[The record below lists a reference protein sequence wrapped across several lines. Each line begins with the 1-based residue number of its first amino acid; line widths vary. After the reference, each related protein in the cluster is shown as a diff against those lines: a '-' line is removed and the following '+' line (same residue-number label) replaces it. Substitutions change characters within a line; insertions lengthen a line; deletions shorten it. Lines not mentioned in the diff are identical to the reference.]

1 MSGYEDLIASKST
14 ETPVAEAPPVVD
26 VAPEPA
32 PVAEPAPSEVQA
44 PPVVET
50 PPAAAAEP
58 PAQAEPQDPMAPVK
72 ALLDE
77 RDRRQAA
84 ERKAQETARE
94 LAAIR
99 ARDAEARRRAQEAAS
114 QLPHPLDDPEGF
126 AEGVRALTNQ
136 AVRQVQ
142 TQTQAQQDR
151 VVETL
156 SRNALQRHIGKEQFT
171 ELEQFAKAAPDRAH
185 DLAYQ
190 SGDPW
195 GWMYEKLQEAKKHRQ
210 AQEALQKLGDKSLE
224 ERIEEAK
231 QAAIAEARAQW
242 EAERGGQPQPNAQPA
257 PVDNRPRNPD
267 GTFASTSA
275 NQTQR
280 HQPPSLSVVAAAPAP
295 RGEEARGGY
304 EQLFKRG

>member
-14 ETPVAEAPPVVD
+14 EAPAVEAPPVVD

-32 PVAEPAPSEVQA
+32 PVASEPAPSEVQA

-58 PAQAEPQDPMAPVK
+58 QAQAEPQDPMAPVK

-84 ERKAQETARE
+84 ERKAQEAARE

-99 ARDAEARRRAQEAAS
+99 ARDAEAARRAQEAAN

-126 AEGVRALTNQ
+126 AAGVRALTTH
-136 AVRQVQ
+136 AVRQAQ
-142 TQTQAQQDR
+142 SQTQAQQDR
-151 VVETL
+151 IVETL
-156 SRNALQRHIGKEQFT
+156 SRNALQRHIGKEQFS
-171 ELEQFAKAAPDRAH
+171 ELEQFAQAAPDRAH
-185 DLAYQ
+185 ELAYQ

-195 GWMYEKLQEAKKHRQ
+195 GWMYEKLQEAKAQRQ
-210 AQEALQKLGDKSLE
+210 REATLQALGGKTLE
-224 ERIEEAK
+224 ERI
-231 QAAIAEARAQW
+231 AEAVAAERSKW
-242 EAERGGQPQPNAQPA
+242 EAEHGGGQPQPDPQPSRPA
-257 PVDNRPRNPD
+257 PPQGPD
-267 GTFASTSA
+267 GKFISP
-275 NQTQR
+275 NQAQR
-280 HQPPSLSVVAAAPAP
+280 HQPPPLSVVAAAPAP

>member
-14 ETPVAEAPPVVD
+14 EAPAVEAPPVVD

-32 PVAEPAPSEVQA
+32 PVVSEPAPSEVQA

-50 PPAAAAEP
+50 PPAAAA
-58 PAQAEPQDPMAPVK
+58 PAAPAEPQDPMAPVK

-99 ARDAEARRRAQEAAS
+99 ARDAEAARRAQEAAN

-126 AEGVRALTNQ
+126 AAGVRALTTQ
-136 AVRQVQ
+136 AVRQAQ
-142 TQTQAQQDR
+142 SQTQAQQDR
-151 VVETL
+151 IVETL
-156 SRNALQRHIGKEQFT
+156 SRNALQRHIGKEQFS

-185 DLAYQ
+185 ELAYQ

-195 GWMYEKLQEAKKHRQ
+195 GWMYEKLQEAKEQRQ
-210 AQEALQKLGDKSLE
+210 REATLQALGGKTLE
-224 ERIEEAK
+224 ERI
-231 QAAIAEARAQW
+231 AEAVAAERSKW
-242 EAERGGQPQPNAQPA
+242 EAEHGGGQPQPAAQPA
-257 PVDNRPRNPD
+257 VDTRPRNPD

>member
-1 MSGYEDLIASKST
+1 
-14 ETPVAEAPPVVD
+14 
-26 VAPEPA
+26 
-32 PVAEPAPSEVQA
+32 
-44 PPVVET
+44 
-50 PPAAAAEP
+50 
-58 PAQAEPQDPMAPVK
+58 MAPVK

-84 ERKAQETARE
+84 ERKAQAVEQQ
-94 LAAIR
+94 LQAIR
-99 ARDAEARRRAQEAAS
+99 AREAEQQRKAQEAAN

-126 AEGVRALTNQ
+126 AAGVRALTNQ
-136 AVRQVQ
+136 AVRQAQ

-156 SRNALQRHIGKEQFT
+156 SRNALHRHIGKEQFT
-171 ELEQFAKAAPDRAH
+171 ELEQFAQAAPDRAH
-185 DLAYQ
+185 ELAYQ

-210 AQEALQKLGDKSLE
+210 AQSALQALGEKSLD
-224 ERIEEAK
+224 ERIAEAK
-231 QAAIAEARAQW
+231 AQAIAEARAQW
-242 EAERGGQPQPNAQPA
+242 EAEQGGGQPA
-257 PVDNRPRNPD
+257 VDTRARNPD
-267 GTFASTSA
+267 GTFAPST

-304 EQLFKRG
+304 DALFKRG

>member
-1 MSGYEDLIASKST
+1 MSGYEDLIASKGT
-14 ETPVAEAPPVVD
+14 DAPAVETPPVVD
-26 VAPEPA
+26 VASEPA
-32 PVAEPAPSEVQA
+32 PVSEAAPSEA
-44 PPVVET
+44 PPVEA
-50 PPAAAAEP
+50 PAAAAP

-84 ERKAQETARE
+84 ERRAQETARE

-99 ARDAEARRRAQEAAS
+99 ARDAEQQRKAQEAAN

-126 AEGVRALTNQ
+126 AAGVRALTNQ

-142 TQTQAQQDR
+142 SQTQEQQDR

-156 SRNALQRHIGKEQFT
+156 SRNALKRHIGNEQFS
-171 ELEQFAKAAPDRAH
+171 ELEKFAQAAPDQAH
-185 DLAYQ
+185 NLAYE

-210 AQEALQKLGDKSLE
+210 AQTALQELGDKSLQD
-224 ERIEEAK
+224 R
-231 QAAIAEARAQW
+231 IAEAVAAERAKW
-242 EAERGGQPQPNAQPA
+242 EAENGGGQPQPEAQPA
-257 PVDNRPRNPD
+257 RPAPPQGPD
-267 GTFASTSA
+267 GKFISPS
-275 NQTQR
+275 QTQR

>member
-1 MSGYEDLIASKST
+1 MSGYEELIASKGT
-14 ETPVAEAPPVVD
+14 EAPAVETPPVVD

-32 PVAEPAPSEVQA
+32 PVVSEPAPSEVQA

-50 PPAAAAEP
+50 PPAAAAP
-58 PAQAEPQDPMAPVK
+58 VAPAEPQDPMAPVK

-99 ARDAEARRRAQEAAS
+99 ARDAAAARKAQEAAS

-126 AEGVRALTNQ
+126 AAGVRALTNN

-142 TQTQAQQDR
+142 SQTQAQQDR

-156 SRNALQRHIGKEQFT
+156 SRNALKRHIGNEQFS
-171 ELEQFAKAAPDRAH
+171 ELEKFAQAAPDQAH
-185 DLAYQ
+185 NLAYE

-210 AQEALQKLGDKSLE
+210 AQTALQELGDKSLQD
-224 ERIEEAK
+224 R
-231 QAAIAEARAQW
+231 IAEAVAAERAKW
-242 EAERGGQPQPNAQPA
+242 EAEHGGGQPQAAQPA
-257 PVDNRPRNPD
+257 ADTRVRNPD
-267 GTFASTSA
+267 GTFAPST

-280 HQPPSLSVVAAAPAP
+280 HHPPSLSVVAGAPPP
-295 RGEEARGGY
+295 RGSEALSGY
-304 EQLFKRG
+304 DMLTKKRG

>member
-14 ETPVAEAPPVVD
+14 EAPTVEAPPVVD

-32 PVAEPAPSEVQA
+32 PVASEPAPSEVQA

-84 ERKAQETARE
+84 ERKAQEVARE
-94 LAAIR
+94 LATIR

-151 VVETL
+151 VVETM

-171 ELEQFAKAAPDRAH
+171 ELEQFAQAAPDRAH
-185 DLAYQ
+185 ELAYQ

-195 GWMYEKLQEAKKHRQ
+195 GWMYEKLQEAKAQRQ
-210 AQEALQKLGDKSLE
+210 REATLQALGGKTLE
-224 ERIEEAK
+224 ERI
-231 QAAIAEARAQW
+231 AEAVAAERSKW
-242 EAERGGQPQPNAQPA
+242 EAEHGGGQPQAAQQPA
-257 PVDNRPRNPD
+257 VDSRPRNPD